1 MCTFSVSA
9 GWLVGSSASCDDGPS
24 TELVQCPHFH
34 ASRLASGASWEFSGG
49 CCLGSLASLPQRF
62 CMCWVDFPPSVFPGL
77 YGRERPKSECSRGR
91 KQALPV
97 PWHLASEVQ
106 GDAPFCW
113 SEQFRGQLRFR
124 GRARNV
130 HLLKGNCHPHIGGEL
145 CWRASLRTG
154 CLSVPSGC
162 NCPYTSRKLQE
173 LTPSQDPPVVTLY
186 DTTWNLVSHH
196 LYWVRVWTAPHGRSQ
211 WHSCLSAVPA
221 MARPVS

>member
-1 MCTFSVSA
+1 MMARALSWSSVLTSMPA
-9 GWLVGSSASCDDGPS
+9 GWHRGQAGNSVGAVAWGALLPFRSASACAGLTFLP
-24 TELVQCPHFH
+24 VYF
-34 ASRLASGASWEFSGG
+34 
-49 CCLGSLASLPQRF
+49 LGS
-62 CMCWVDFPPSVFPGL
+62 M
-77 YGRERPKSECSRGR
+77 ERPKSECSRGR

-211 WHSCLSAVPA
+211 WHSFLSAVPA